1 VAAKEARRRGWAQ
14 RVLIFDW
21 DVHHGNGTQKMFWED
36 DSVLCF
42 SVHRYDRGNFYPGGP
57 EGNNDWVGEGD
68 GQGYNVNVP
77 WPKSGAGDEEYRA
90 VVNQLLRPIAQE
102 YKPDLVL
109 ISAGFDAA
117 QGDPLGGCHI
127 TPEGYYMMTKA
138 CKELANGKVV
148 IALEG
153 GYSLRATA
161 QSMAACVSALL
172 DPSKDVKPASTGVEG
187 SNSAPSSP
195 PASAGSV
202 YLDAIEATR
211 KIQAHFWKSVRQADD
226 VLDYSAFRSNT
237 PERLPRRVS
246 KSVTVGAK
254 GTGGWEIKRDSTT
267 DSAQRTPLSSP
278 ATPAAPDFGESKSV
292 GCTPSTASKNWQ
304 VRQATPPPASKV
316 IVNDK
321 APAPASSPA
330 PADSSVSTDVSSR
343 SSSIASSPA
352 TPAGISA
359 PRASGGT
366 SGWRPVGRNN
376 SVNSLGSRG
385 SGGSARS
392 WQDWD
397 DSD

>member
-1 VAAKEARRRGWAQ
+1 MAAKEARRRGWAQ

-77 WPKSGAGDEEYRA
+77 WPKSGAGDDEYRA
-90 VVNQLLRPIAQE
+90 VVDQLLLPIAKE

-127 TPEGYYMMTKA
+127 TPEGYHMMTKA

-172 DPSKDVKPASTGVEG
+172 DPSKDVKPANTGLEG
-187 SNSAPSSP
+187 SSSAPSSP
-195 PASAGSV
+195 PVSAGSL

-211 KIQAHFWKSVRQADD
+211 KIQAHFWKNVRQTND

-237 PERLPRRVS
+237 PERLPSRAT
-246 KSVTVGAK
+246 KSATVGAK
-254 GTGGWEIKRDSTT
+254 GTGGWEIKRELANAS
-267 DSAQRTPLSSP
+267 SQRTALSSP
-278 ATPAAPDFGESKSV
+278 ATPAGPDFCESKSQ
-292 GCTPSTASKNWQ
+292 GCTPSTASRKW
-304 VRQATPPPASKV
+304 KV
-316 IVNDK
+316 SEGKMIEKEK
-321 APAPASSPA
+321 APAPASSPS
-330 PADSSVSTDVSSR
+330 PADSSASTDASSR

-352 TPAGISA
+352 TPAVTSA
-359 PRASGGT
+359 PRASAVT

-376 SVNSLGSRG
+376 NVNSVGSRG

-392 WQDWD
+392 WQDLD